1 MYEHEGAIH
10 IEKDDQCWMCQHQ
23 LTCPVMEGL
32 ALGVLLLDGEMTVQN
47 CGFYKKK
54 ECHLKIV

>member
-1 MYEHEGAIH
+1 
-10 IEKDDQCWMCQHQ
+10 
-23 LTCPVMEGL
+23 MEGL